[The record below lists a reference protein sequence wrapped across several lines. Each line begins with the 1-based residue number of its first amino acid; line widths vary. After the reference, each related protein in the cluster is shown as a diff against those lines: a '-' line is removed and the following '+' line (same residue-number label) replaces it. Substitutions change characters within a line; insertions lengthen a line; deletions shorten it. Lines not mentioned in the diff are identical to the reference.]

1 MSDQQPASEKEAQ
14 PDNDLPPTGDEAQ
27 AQRTQ
32 TVMPLIWAAIGLLV
46 VLVFVAVLAEAP
58 RPRRTPHQT
67 QSQPRPPRPAAE
79 AAFSENHE
87 LHKQHEPR
95 PCGR

>member
-1 MSDQQPASEKEAQ
+1 MSDQQPASEKEAR

-46 VLVFVAVLAEAP
+46 VLVFVAVLAS
-58 RPRRTPHQT
+58 RRGPA
-67 QSQPRPPRPAAE
+67 PAAD
-79 AAFSENHE
+79 AASN
-87 LHKQHEPR
+87 PV
-95 PCGR
+95 PAAAAAPGR